1 MPNRPV
7 SKLSVIFA
15 IIHRKTVGD
24 VVNPKISNNP
34 IFCFLCNSLIL
45 KIAKIKVMK
54 ERTGITIIPAIPKK
68 YTNGIERIEYKTLGA
83 TSPHT

>member
-54 ERTGITIIPAIPKK
+54 ERTGITIIPAIPKVVRLRPIGNSSEAK
-68 YTNGIERIEYKTLGA
+68 VKSRK
-83 TSPHT
+83 